1 MRKGLLLI
9 GILAFACTL
18 NAANTITKVDQVT
31 GTVTIQDNVDYVIT
45 AATPFAA
52 GGVVN
57 ITNTEH
63 AVVIIENI
71 KPSVVIS
78 TWLKGHVQINGS
90 AAVDGSNCQVKMYA
104 HGAIIMPYGRN
115 FQPLTVYSEKKFQG
129 ESVNS
134 FGLENT
140 GGYMNT
146 LTEAK
151 LNNRIHSFKLKRGYM
166 VTFSTRKEG
175 RGYSRCFIADKEDLE
190 VAELPTILDG
200 TISSYRIFQWYDA
213 PKKGLASDT
222 NASDNALVNSS
233 WCYDWATGH
242 NMLPD
247 VECVPNHIYED
258 WPSSAACGGV
268 TYSCHMK
275 TNNEPA
281 NSADDHP
288 QDVATVL
295 ANWENLMRTG
305 LRLCSPATHDGGW
318 GWHNEFMKAIDERGW
333 RCDVVDFHG
342 YWDGE
347 WNSLDWRIDT
357 YAFGRPVWFSE
368 WVWGASWNNNG
379 AFSVNNRDD
388 FDGNSERT
396 YNGTKP
402 IIDRLNSNSRVE
414 RYAYWNSEAN
424 CSKILLNGKFS
435 KTGEYYAA
443 TNPGLAYKKANEYI
457 PKNPASVAP
466 SSLVADYD
474 KKTRKVTLTWHE
486 SNGEYN
492 KEMRIQT
499 KRAGSYIW
507 TTVQSVDLEEE
518 GADYSVVVDAV
529 DGDAFRI
536 RIDDIN
542 GTALYSNEVT
552 AINPGLQYGDGVT
565 VVKSGESLTKYLG
578 GNHFLNGDFELG
590 LVDWTDGT
598 GKPLSAPNYQ
608 AVPAGGIEGGAY
620 LQCYGGESSATG
632 AQSIR
637 RIETVEPNAF
647 YYTAGAGCHNNSGS
661 HHFALSTDG
670 TRESRVLI
678 KFNGA
683 DNWEK
688 FSSAFAVNAEKYFMV
703 QLHDLAG
710 IAQFD
715 ELMFCQLF
723 DTPEEAMSDA
733 LIHEKKRIDAV
744 IAFNSQFPE
753 LNEYLQASVAKG
765 NDANLLEEDVKW
777 VLAQIK
783 HRNDSL
789 QKAIRRTDFEKR
801 IPFEA
806 DANHYQLLTSYVSN
820 PNFSSASGWT
830 TACGTYTKGDQRLAT
845 QAGKTCWNAW
855 WSLSSAGNENQT
867 LAIKQTIANLSHGLY
882 ALECKAT
889 TEHLCENDQHAY
901 LKVLETG
908 ETVESTYLPYGNLDL
923 PMFSDAEKWHQL
935 TTSYLY
941 VGDKGKV
948 EIGFVGSK
956 QGAKDKQWKR
966 YGSPSNE
973 GDNREG
979 WWCATDFNLRYIPMS
994 IVDMPDKSGWTTI
1007 CMKRAVCA
1015 APSVKFYRVA
1025 GILANGTGVCME
1037 EVTTTKA
1044 GYPYV
1049 VCNADTSSLYL
1060 FESGADAVSAKTDNG
1075 FKGNFEV
1082 NSLDTYSEDGIRL
1095 VNGEWEVVTSD
1106 KIQMSPFSAYI
1117 SRPSR
1122 VSVLQSWEGL
1132 IMPLKGY
1139 TSLHNIGSEQDV
1151 EGCLFNLSGQQMT
1164 KAQGL
1169 VIRHGKIVF
1178 VK

>member
-1 MRKGLLLI
+1 MRRISIILGLIALSCSI
-9 GILAFACTL
+9 F
-18 NAANTITKVDQVT
+18 AANKVTTVNQVSEP
-31 GTVTIQDNVDYVIT
+31 VTLMDNIDYVISST
-45 AATPFAA
+45 TPFAE
-52 GGVVN
+52 GGMVN
-57 ITNTEH
+57 ITNTDH
-63 AVVIIENI
+63 AVLILQNI
-71 KPSVVIS
+71 KPSAVLAS
-78 TWLKGHVQINGS
+78 WLGKYVQINGEK
-90 AAVDGSNCQVKMYA
+90 AVNNSNCQVKMYA
-104 HGAIIMPYGRN
+104 QGAIIMPYGKN
-115 FQPLTVYSEKKFQG
+115 FRPLTVYSEKKFQG

-140 GGYMNT
+140 GGFMNT
-146 LTEAK
+146 LTDAK

-166 VTFSTRKEG
+166 VTFSTRAGG

-190 VAELPTILDG
+190 VSELPTVLDG
-200 TISSYRIFQWYDA
+200 TISSYRVFQWYDA
-213 PKKGLASDT
+213 EKKSLANNTSAEA
-222 NASDNALVNSS
+222 NAALQVTS
-233 WCYDWATGH
+233 CYSFGPGETR
-242 NMLPD
+242 LPD
-247 VECVPNHIYED
+247 QECIPHHIHEG
-258 WPSSAACGGV
+258 WPAPSALGSC

-275 TNNEPA
+275 TNNEPG
-281 NSADDHP
+281 NSADPDP
-288 QDVATVL
+288 CSVEDVL
-295 ANWENLMRTG
+295 RNWEELMRTG
-305 LRLCSPATHDGGW
+305 MRLCSESSHDGSW
-318 GWHNEFMKAIDERGW
+318 NHLRAFIDSIDARGW
-333 RCDVVDFHG
+333 RCDILDLHC
-342 YWDGE
+342 YWASGF
-347 WNSLDWRIDT
+347 NNMQS
-357 YAFGRPVWFSE
+357 YYNNYGKRPIWISE

-379 AFSVNNRDD
+379 VFASNH
-388 FDGNSERT
+388 RT
-396 YNGTKP
+396 QESNVAELKNILP
-402 IIDRLNSNSRVE
+402 VLNASPYVE
-414 RYAYWNSEAN
+414 RYFYWNDEQDF
-424 CSKILLNGKFS
+424 SKIYKDGKLTLS
-435 KTGEYYAA
+435 GEYYASVKS
-443 TNPGLAYKKANEYI
+443 GLAYDRTYEKI
-457 PKNPASVAP
+457 PNNPRSYAPGNLSASFDKN
-466 SSLVADYD
+466 
-474 KKTRKVTLTWHE
+474 TRKVLLEWNE
-486 SNGEYN
+486 RNGEYN
-492 KEMRIQT
+492 KEMKIQC
-499 KRAGSYIW
+499 KRGGTYVW
-507 TTVQSVDLEEE
+507 TNFMTVDLQEAE
-518 GADYSVVVDAV
+518 ADYSFEVDAV
-529 DGDAFRI
+529 DGDMFRI
-536 RIDDIN
+536 RVVDVN
-542 GTALYSNEVT
+542 GTTLYSNEAT
-552 AINPGLQYGDGVT
+552 AINPDLQYGDGVT
-565 VVKSGESLTKYLG
+565 VVKGGEAMTKYLG
-578 GNHFLNGDFELG
+578 GNQLINGDFELG
-590 LVDWTDGT
+590 LYDWTNGA
-598 GKPLSAPNYQ
+598 GNALSAPNFQ
-608 AVPAGGIEGGAY
+608 AVPEGGVDGSAY
-620 LQCYGGESSATG
+620 LQCYGGESSTTG

-637 RIETVEPNAF
+637 RVIDVEPGACYF
-647 YYTAGAGCHNNSGS
+647 SAGSGSHNNSGS
-661 HHFALSTDG
+661 QHFALSTDG
-670 TRESRVLI
+670 NRESRVLI
-678 KFNGA
+678 KFDGTNEWA
-683 DNWEK
+683 K
-688 FSSAFAVNAEKYFMV
+688 FSSAFAVNTETQFLI
-703 QLHDLAG
+703 QLHNLDG
-710 IAQFD
+710 VAQFD
-715 ELMFCQLF
+715 NLMFCQLF

-923 PMFSDAEKWHQL
+923 PIFSDAEKWHQL

-956 QGAKDKQWKR
+956 QGVKDKQWKR
-966 YGSPSNE
+966 YGSPLNE

-994 IVDMPDKSGWTTI
+994 IVEMPDKSGWTTI
-1007 CMKRAVCA
+1007 CMKRAVSA

-1075 FKGNFEV
+1075 YKGNFEV
-1082 NSLDTYSEDGIRL
+1082 NSLDTYSEGGIRL

-1106 KIQMSPFSAYI
+1106 KIQMGPFSAYI

-1151 EGCLFNLSGQQMT
+1151 EEGCLFNLSGQQMT
-1164 KAQGL
+1164 EAQGL
-1169 VIRHGKIVF
+1169 VIRQGKVIF